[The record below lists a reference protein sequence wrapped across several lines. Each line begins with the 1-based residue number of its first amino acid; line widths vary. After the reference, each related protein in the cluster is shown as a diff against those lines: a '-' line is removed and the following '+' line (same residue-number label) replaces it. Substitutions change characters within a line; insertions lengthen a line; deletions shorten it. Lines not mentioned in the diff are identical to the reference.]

1 MNKLRKNIKG
11 SSKEYNISTINCPKI
26 EQKRSIRQANIWSS
40 PTNSRPKRA
49 KLDPILNQSLVL
61 QFKEEEKDENLE
73 SLMSKLNIQ
82 DCTSPKQHDQN
93 DEALVVV
100 DSNDA
105 VIKNER
111 EQESHT
117 RIRLTHQEI
126 STKLLVCKLNINCKR
141 YLKNISWYT

>member
-1 MNKLRKNIKG
+1 MSKLRKNRKG
-11 SSKEYNISTINCPKI
+11 SSQRYNMSIIDSPKI
-26 EQKRSIRQANIWSS
+26 GQKRSMRQANIWSS

-49 KLDPILNQSLVL
+49 KFDPILSQSLVR

-93 DEALVVV
+93 DKAQVVV
-100 DSNDA
+100 DCNDV
-105 VIKNER
+105 VIETER

-126 STKLLVCKLNINCKR
+126 STKIAGFVN
-141 YLKNISWYT
+141 